1 MALELFLLCILI
13 VCPRDS
19 YYSYES
25 KPKGEERMSIEIAK
39 KGWEQYFII
48 RHNVLKFIKNTVL
61 KLETFYILNIR
72 YGTVFILQ

>member
-1 MALELFLLCILI
+1 MALELFLLRILI

-48 RHNVLKFIKNTVL
+48 RHYVLKFT
-61 KLETFYILNIR
+61 
-72 YGTVFILQ
+72 